1 MADILYI
8 HQCEKVQ
15 VKPASMYFCTEEVT
29 VEVTSVSSESHL
41 RFMDPI
47 SKVTYRNYTLTNY
60 NRVCPNAFQLGNG
73 SWLSNAKQLK
83 LISTPKKFRAVTKN
97 ATVSSYDLAIE
108 GFFRNNIFEDRQ
120 LSQFTKRSRKII
132 IGSGVFL
139 GQSWKQSHNH

>member
-1 MADILYI
+1 MEILGNEILLHIQQKHECDTDDKIWPLAKENKSWENFMREKKPSRGCQSEKMADILYI

-60 NRVCPNAFQLGNG
+60 NRVCPYAFQ
-73 SWLSNAKQLK
+73 
-83 LISTPKKFRAVTKN
+83 
-97 ATVSSYDLAIE
+97 
-108 GFFRNNIFEDRQ
+108 
-120 LSQFTKRSRKII
+120 
-132 IGSGVFL
+132 
-139 GQSWKQSHNH
+139 